1 MTSQA
6 ARARVNH
13 GPRKPVP
20 AVYPVDIQWQGILRK
35 KKAGDNGDIM

>member
-6 ARARVNH
+6 ARAGVNY

-20 AVYPVDIQWQGILRK
+20 AVYPAGTQWQGDLAQEKSR
-35 KKAGDNGDIM
+35 